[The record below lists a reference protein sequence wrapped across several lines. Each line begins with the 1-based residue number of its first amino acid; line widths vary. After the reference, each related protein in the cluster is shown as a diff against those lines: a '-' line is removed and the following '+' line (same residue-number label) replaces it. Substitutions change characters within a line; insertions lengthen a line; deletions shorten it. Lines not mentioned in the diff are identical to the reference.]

1 LQEWA
6 RKLDATPQQ
15 VKDAVKAVGPSA
27 DDVEMHLKGVRSTTN
42 SEETR
47 RAGRCG
53 GMDSRPRRDEA
64 AARHAPRGRARSHRG
79 PRRLSPAACRRTGMT
94 LSRPSMRSAGLGAR
108 LPPPPLPDAPRPP
121 PPEPPARLP

>member
-1 LQEWA
+1 MPNNPSVPGDGHDRIDVDQDQQLQEWA

-47 RAGRCG
+47 RAGR
-53 GMDSRPRRDEA
+53 
-64 AARHAPRGRARSHRG
+64 
-79 PRRLSPAACRRTGMT
+79 
-94 LSRPSMRSAGLGAR
+94 
-108 LPPPPLPDAPRPP
+108 
-121 PPEPPARLP
+121 